1 MLKREQPSLAAAL
14 LFLAHPMHVES
25 ICPIVGR
32 ADCLC
37 GVFYLA
43 ALLVYRRS
51 TQTTGKARDWIHGIY
66 HGICLILRCLHV
78 YTNQSPK
85 QHGLVVV

>member
-1 MLKREQPSLAAAL
+1 MLKRELSSLAAAL

-37 GVFYLA
+37 GVFYLS

-51 TQTTGKARDWIHGIY
+51 TQTEKGKGKGI
-66 HGICLILRCLHV
+66 IQQLVLSESSSNLTSLQCLHV
-78 YTNQSPK
+78 
-85 QHGLVVV
+85 LCICA